1 MNLFFSEDYN
11 KIINPETLV
20 GKRVIERITYC
31 YAFDLK
37 QNKLITPKFSQIG
50 GFIIKERDKK
60 IYNGYD
66 DLTEEILTD
75 LYKEFRFSKI
85 NLNFHNSVNIYE
97 YAFKTRIKPSLQLT
111 YILDENQLNNINI
124 LDEKKPKNKFTQIVK
139 FLSNIRKA
147 SIQDIDQIY
156 KISNQTWEKS
166 KLKNPLNEILIE
178 RMIND
183 SYRDGSPFKI
193 NVFCDGEKVLG
204 FTVFCT
210 DINSSYLIFSGYRI
224 NSPSNIRPYITT
236 ALILNEVPCA
246 IKEGKQINL
255 KGSINPGIA
264 KFYRSL
270 GGSIMLFPNLD
281 FDYRMASFVSKYR
294 LYKNSFRLFW

>member
-20 GKRVIERITYC
+20 GQRVIERVTYY

-37 QNKLITPKFSQIG
+37 QKKLITPKFSQIG
-50 GFIIKERDKK
+50 GFIIKERDNKK
-60 IYNGYD
+60 YNGYD
-66 DLTEEILTD
+66 DLTEEILSD

-85 NLNFHNSVNIYE
+85 NLNFHNSVNVYE
-97 YAFKTRIKPSLQLT
+97 YAYKAKIKPTLQLT
-111 YILDENQLNNINI
+111 YILSRNQLNCINI
-124 LDEKKPKNKFTQIVK
+124 IDEKIPKNKFTPIVK
-139 FLSNIRKA
+139 FISNIRKA
-147 SIQDIDQIY
+147 SIQDIDHIY
-156 KISNQTWEKS
+156 KISNETWEKS
-166 KLKNPLNEILIE
+166 KLKNPLNESLIE
-178 RMIND
+178 RMITD
-183 SYRDGSPFKI
+183 SFREGSPFKI

-210 DINSSYLIFSGYRI
+210 DIKYSYLIFSGYKL

-246 IKEGKQINL
+246 IKEGREINL

-270 GGSIMLFPNLD
+270 GGSVMLFPKLE
-281 FDYRMASFVSKYR
+281 FDYRVASFVSKYR
-294 LYKNSFRLFW
+294 LYKNSIRLFW